1 MFTYLLWEGACFYLG
16 PGHVGIKG
24 NSAADSA
31 AKEALDGDIS
41 EEFIPVSDIKS
52 RVNKSVLELWQSE
65 WDEFPDNKLR
75 KIFSDLKD
83 CPICPLT
90 SRREETVISRFHI
103 GQLYITHSF
112 LLNGEEP
119 PMCIACDERLTIEYI
134 WLFCSN
140 FIEKRE
146 SPVTAYFISKDD
158 IYFISWVNICND
170 FKEINIFGR
179 LNFQIIFGSVN
190 VLTTF

>member
-1 MFTYLLWEGACFYLG
+1 M
-16 PGHVGIKG
+16 GIKG

-134 WLFCSN
+134 
-140 FIEKRE
+140 
-146 SPVTAYFISKDD
+146 
-158 IYFISWVNICND
+158 
-170 FKEINIFGR
+170 
-179 LNFQIIFGSVN
+179 
-190 VLTTF
+190 